1 MEKTVRL
8 SAEQRD
14 DLVAYLDGE
23 LPEAKIVE
31 IDQIVARSEV
41 ARHEVEALARTFEL
55 LDVLPT
61 VRVSEDF
68 ATRTL
73 ASIKVLER
81 PYSIKDQWWF
91 RPLIRLGKISVWI
104 ICLVAS
110 TAIGFQITNK
120 WVPNPT
126 DEVLEDLP
134 VIENLHQYEEIGE
147 MMFLKQ
153 LKESE
158 LFDDTQETN

>member
-23 LPEAKIVE
+23 LPEEKIQE

-61 VRVSEDF
+61 VRVSDDF
-68 ATRTL
+68 TTKTL
-73 ASIKVLER
+73 ASIKVMER
-81 PYSIKDQWWF
+81 PYSVTDQWWY
-91 RPLIRLGKISVWI
+91 PPIVKTAKIGVWVA
-104 ICLVAS
+104 CLVLCGW
-110 TAIGFQITNK
+110 IGFQITNR
-120 WVPNPT
+120 WIPNQT
-126 DEVLEDLP
+126 DEILEDLP
-134 VIENLHQYEEIGE
+134 VIENLHQYREIGDVE
-147 MMFLKQ
+147 FLKQ
-153 LKESE
+153 LKQSG
-158 LFDDTQETN
+158 LFDEPQEK

>member
-23 LPEAKIVE
+23 LPAEKIHE

-68 ATRTL
+68 ATKTL
-73 ASIKVLER
+73 ASIKVMEQ
-81 PYSIKDQWWF
+81 PYSVTDQWWY
-91 RPLIRLGKISVWI
+91 PLLVTNGKIGIWVV
-104 ICLVAS
+104 CLILAGW
-110 TAIGFQITNK
+110 IGFQITNR
-120 WVPNPT
+120 WTPNPT
-126 DEVLEDLP
+126 DEVLQDLP
-134 VIENLHQYEEIGE
+134 VIQNLHQYREIGDVE
-147 MMFLKQ
+147 FLKQ
-153 LKESE
+153 LKQSG
-158 LFDDTQETN
+158 LFDEPQEK